1 MNILIVND
9 DGYQGKGLHALIR
22 ALKDDY
28 DLTVVAPRKKRS
40 GTSNHITYLDPLV
53 VEKRRLDFLDMDVHI
68 VDGTPADCGY
78 LGIGAICQ
86 GKPDLVVSGINDGQN
101 IAEGLLYSGTIAG
114 ALQGALSG
122 IPAVALSTA
131 AHGDFDG
138 AAAYFARLLPILC
151 QKKHPAFYNINF
163 PHGPVAEAKG
173 MRKAKVAG
181 NRFAEFL
188 DRRPGPQNREYFWH
202 IYQDTANF
210 QQEREG
216 NLPSFYVGDFQEGDD
231 VALLEEG
238 YITITPLKI
247 QYLDEK
253 RWGVMD
259 DLVQQANDLF
269 ENKENWLL

>member
-1 MNILIVND
+1 MLNILIVND
-9 DGYQGKGLHALIR
+9 DGYQGPGLHALVR
-22 ALKDDY
+22 ALKGAHR
-28 DLTVVAPRKKRS
+28 LTVVTPKRERS

-101 IAEGLLYSGTIAG
+101 IAEGILYSGTIAG
-114 ALQGALSG
+114 AMQGALSG
-122 IPAVALSTA
+122 SSAVALSTA

-138 AAAYFARLLPILC
+138 AAAYFTKLLPILC
-151 QKKHPAFYNINF
+151 QKEHPFFYNINF
-163 PHGPVAEAKG
+163 PHGPVIEAKG
-173 MRKAKVAG
+173 LRKAKVAG

-202 IYQDTANF
+202 IYQDSADF
-210 QQEREG
+210 QEEREG
-216 NLPSFYVGDFQEGDD
+216 NLPSFYVGDFQQGDD
-231 VALLEEG
+231 VALLKEG

-247 QYLDEK
+247 QYLDEES
-253 RWGVMD
+253 WGGMD
-259 DLVQQANDLF
+259 ALVRQANDFF
-269 ENKENWLL
+269 EKKEI